1 MPPPAAHAPRE
12 SQYRMPTALGMY
24 RTTQKQVPDLKP
36 GDEYISLADQGFSME
51 NMHATMRSSL
61 PADPGASTSLNSM
74 RKCEHACSRASAHH
88 AHALSACYRSG
99 CVGRVSD
106 PERGAGSS
114 FADSAGL
121 FGTQR
126 TMYST
131 AQGSI
136 RGATMRSSL
145 PSLPS
150 VDLRSSTDQL
160 PWMDLRA
167 SMDAGVMRSSMDV
180 RSPMDTV
187 RRSISLARFRPLFL
201 TACTETQSR
210 VDAMFALTFLFVS
223 QSIFLSRSM
232 ESRSMTSRNFPP
244 EPPAPIFHP
253 DLSEH
258 MRHQLQKH
266 VETKSIAGFG
276 SQRLQVL
283 RLRVRAFY
291 DVFSGKHRRHC
302 PLGASHAPPGRI
314 LSRVL

>member
-1 MPPPAAHAPRE
+1 
-12 SQYRMPTALGMY
+12 
-24 RTTQKQVPDLKP
+24 
-36 GDEYISLADQGFSME
+36 
-51 NMHATMRSSL
+51 
-61 PADPGASTSLNSM
+61 M

-88 AHALSACYRSG
+88 AHALCACYRSG
-99 CVGRVSD
+99 CVGRLSD

-201 TACTETQSR
+201 TACIETQSR
-210 VDAMFALTFLFVS
+210 VDAMFALTSLFVS

-232 ESRSMTSRNFPP
+232 DSRSMTPGNFRQ

-253 DLSEH
+253 DLSEP

-283 RLRVRAFY
+283 RLRVRAF
-291 DVFSGKHRRHC
+291 VMFQRQTH
-302 PLGASHAPPGRI
+302 
-314 LSRVL
+314 